1 MKNPN
6 ELTKREKEIVNLV
19 GKGKTH
25 KEITDEL
32 KIKESTLNTHLK
44 NIHPKTNTHSM
55 AQLAL
60 WARDNPDKLLSAI
73 LSFFFFEDFPL
84 AVFC

>member
-6 ELTKREKEIVNLV
+6 ELTKREKEIVKLV

-32 KIKESTLNTHLK
+32 KITESTLNSHLK

-60 WARDNPDKLLSAI
+60 WARIIPISCYQPFCLF
-73 LSFFFFEDFPL
+73 SFLMIFH
-84 AVFC
+84 